1 MIPRRALLPVLALLL
16 AVVAA
21 PAVMAA
27 PASTA
32 PANMPAPAVTESELT
47 TQVTRS
53 SQATLSFISI
63 REFAER
69 RARLAGEVGDGW
81 ILAVGG
87 VTAPQPFIPF
97 HQDPVFRYLTGFTQ
111 PEAALLM
118 RAQGGEVLDEVLFV
132 QPRDPAAET
141 WDGYRMGPEASAERT
156 GIQGRSVEELGAVLD
171 SLAAAGELT
180 RLHVAASY
188 NPDAGVA
195 NDVTQRIQGLL
206 AQHEGV
212 EVQVVTPAVNQMRQV
227 KSEAEVELIR
237 RSVEITSEAHREAAR
252 ALRPG
257 MNEFEIQALIEF
269 TFRRYGAE
277 RPAFSSIVGSGPN
290 STILHYETNDDF
302 MEDGEVL
309 LVDVGAAYGG
319 YAADITRTYP
329 VNGRFSEAQR
339 EIYQLVLDALLAAE
353 EVAGP
358 GVSMGQLSQVGMV
371 VLAEGL
377 AELGLIEA
385 PDAVYEDEFGRQ
397 VPQLRLF
404 YMHGLGHGIG
414 LHVHD
419 PTPPVLEPGVVFT
432 IEPGIYVR
440 ENLFTEV
447 VPDTPRNRAMMEAIG
462 PAFERYVNIG
472 VRIEDNY
479 LVTAQGLERLS
490 TAPRE
495 VDEVEELMAS
505 GEPTPG
511 PRRGEWVDRFREM
524 R

>member
-1 MIPRRALLPVLALLL
+1 MIRRRLFLPVLALLL
-16 AVVAA
+16 TAA
-21 PAVMAA
+21 P
-27 PASTA
+27 SL
-32 PANMPAPAVTESELT
+32 SG
-47 TQVTRS
+47 
-53 SQATLSFISI
+53 QATLSSISLD
-63 REFAER
+63 EFAER
-69 RARLAGEVGDGW
+69 RGGLAEVVGEGW

-87 VTAPQPFIPF
+87 MTAPQPFIPF

-111 PEAALLM
+111 PEAALLI
-118 RAQGGEVLDEVLFV
+118 RAEGGEVRDEILFV

-156 GIQGRSVEELGAVLD
+156 GIPGRSVQDLAVVVD
-171 SLAAAGELT
+171 SLAAAGALT
-180 RLHVAASY
+180 RLHVAGAY
-188 NPDAGVA
+188 NPDAAVA
-195 NDVTQRIQGLL
+195 NDVTQRIRGLL
-206 AQHEGV
+206 ARHQGV
-212 EVQVVTPAVNQMRQV
+212 EVEVVTPAVDRMRQV
-227 KSEAEVELIR
+227 KSEAEVALLR
-237 RSVEITSEAHREAAR
+237 RSIEITSEAHREVAR

-257 MNEFEIQALIEF
+257 MNEFEIQALIEY

-309 LVDVGAAYGG
+309 LVDVGAAFGG

-329 VNGRFSEAQR
+329 VNGRFSDAQR
-339 EIYQLVLDALLAAE
+339 EIYQLVLDAQQAAE
-353 EVAGP
+353 AVAGP
-358 GVSMGQLSQVGMV
+358 GVSMGQLSQAATV

-385 PDAVYEDEFGRQ
+385 PDAVYEDEMGRQ

-440 ENLFTEV
+440 ENLFTDV
-447 VPDTPRNRAMMEAIG
+447 IPDTPRNRAMMEAIG
-462 PAFERYVNIG
+462 PAFQRYVNIG

-490 TAPRE
+490 DAPRE
-495 VDEVEELMAS
+495 VDEVEALMAS

-511 PRRGEWVDRFREM
+511 ARRDQWVERFREM

>member
-1 MIPRRALLPVLALLL
+1 MLPRRLSLPVLTLFLL
-16 AVVAA
+16 AA
-21 PAVMAA
+21 PGLSA
-27 PASTA
+27 
-32 PANMPAPAVTESELT
+32 
-47 TQVTRS
+47 
-53 SQATLSFISI
+53 QATLSSI
-63 REFAER
+63 PVQEFADR
-69 RARLAGEVGDGW
+69 RAGLAAEVGDGW
-81 ILAVGG
+81 ILGVGG

-111 PEAALLM
+111 PEAALLVW
-118 RAQGGEVLDEVLFV
+118 AQGGQVREEMLFV

-141 WDGYRMGPEASAERT
+141 WDGYRMGPEASRERT
-156 GIQGRSVEELGAVLD
+156 GIPGRSIQELPAVLD
-171 SLAAAGELT
+171 SLAGAGALP
-180 RLHVAASY
+180 RIHVAASY
-188 NPDAGVA
+188 NPGAAVA
-195 NDVTQRIQGLL
+195 NDVTQRVQNLMAG
-206 AQHEGV
+206 HGDV
-212 EVQVVTPAVNQMRQV
+212 EVRVVTPYVDRMRQV
-227 KSEAEVELIR
+227 KSEAEIALLR
-237 RSVEITSEAHREAAR
+237 RSIEITSEAHREVAR
-252 ALRPG
+252 SLRPG
-257 MNEFEIQALIEF
+257 MNEFEIQAIIEY

-309 LVDVGAAYGG
+309 LVDVGAAFGG

-329 VNGRFSEAQR
+329 VNGRFSDAQR
-339 EIYQLVLDALLAAE
+339 EIYQLVLDAQLAAE
-353 EVAGP
+353 GVAGP
-358 GVSMGQLSQVGMV
+358 GVSMGQLSQAATV

-385 PDAVYEDEFGRQ
+385 PDATFEDEMGRQ

-447 VPDTPRNRAMMEAIG
+447 IPDTPRNREMMEAIR
-462 PAFERYVNIG
+462 PAFQRYVNIG

-495 VDEVEELMAS
+495 VAEVEALMAA
-505 GEPTPG
+505 GEASPA
-511 PRRGEWVDRFREM
+511 PRRDEWVERFRGM

>member
-1 MIPRRALLPVLALLL
+1 MTRRRRIFPALALLL
-16 AVVAA
+16 LAA
-21 PAVMAA
+21 PGLSA
-27 PASTA
+27 
-32 PANMPAPAVTESELT
+32 
-47 TQVTRS
+47 
-53 SQATLSFISI
+53 QATLSSI
-63 REFAER
+63 PIQEFADR
-69 RARLAGEVGDGW
+69 RAGLAAEVGDGW

-111 PEAALLM
+111 PEAALLV
-118 RAQGGEVLDEVLFV
+118 RAEGGEVREELLFV

-141 WDGYRMGPEASAERT
+141 WDGYRMGPEASLERT
-156 GIQGRSVEELGAVLD
+156 GIPGRSIGELTVVLD
-171 SLAAAGELT
+171 SLAGAGSLP
-180 RLHVAASY
+180 RIHIAASY
-188 NPDAGVA
+188 TPDAAVA
-195 NDVTQRIQGLL
+195 NDVTQRIRGLL
-206 AQHEGV
+206 AHHEGV
-212 EVQVVTPAVNQMRQV
+212 ERRVVTPYVDRMRQV
-227 KSEAEVELIR
+227 KSEAEIALLR
-237 RSVEITSEAHREAAR
+237 RSIEITSEAHREVAR
-252 ALRPG
+252 SLRPG
-257 MNEFEIQALIEF
+257 MNEFEMQALIEY

-277 RPAFSSIVGSGPN
+277 RPAFSSIVGSGAN

-302 MEDGEVL
+302 MLDGEVL
-309 LVDVGAAYGG
+309 LVDVGAAFGG

-329 VNGRFSEAQR
+329 VNGRFTDAQR
-339 EIYQLVLDALLAAE
+339 EIYQLVLDAQLAAE
-353 EVAGP
+353 ALAGP
-358 GVSMGQLSQVGMV
+358 GVSMGQLSQAATV

-385 PDAVYEDEFGRQ
+385 PDATFEDEMGRE

-440 ENLFTEV
+440 ENLFSEV
-447 VPDTPRNRAMMEAIG
+447 IPDTPRNRAMMEAIR

-495 VDEVEELMAS
+495 VAEVEALMAS
-505 GEPTPG
+505 GEESPA
-511 PRRGEWVDRFREM
+511 PRRDEWVERFREM